1 MSLRLRMLLAFL
13 ALIVLGFGALTLFA
27 GNQLSSST
35 LKDFEDQLSNQARLI
50 ARGLREGVE
59 HTLEGEESA
68 TALAAQVQSYAD
80 QVGGEVTL
88 LDPAGRYW
96 IGAAALEGVNFETL
110 PEVTAARRGTIVH
123 DARLSPGGVSHLNT
137 AAPVLEDGQ
146 TIAIVH
152 VSAPLASAQ
161 LLVGQRWLTLLGG
174 MLLLTVIAV
183 LLSLWLASSLTRPLA
198 QLRRS
203 ALQLAAGDFSQR
215 LPATRHDEIGQVSG
229 AFNHMADQVQAM
241 LEEQRAF
248 ASNAAHELRSP
259 LTTIRLRSEAL
270 RDGDVDPATARQYIV
285 EIDNE
290 AARLS
295 DLVQD
300 LILLSRL
307 DAGRLEPGQAQIEP
321 LRFARQLVSSMQPE
335 AAERSI
341 TLTLDA
347 PDDLPLIR
355 AGTSHLH
362 VVFRNV
368 LANALAYTPPGGS
381 VTWQM
386 QAQEQWVVSVI
397 RDTGQGIA
405 PDDLAHVF
413 ERFYRADQ
421 AHTRS
426 TSGDVAAGVGLG
438 LSLVKLILDAYGCT
452 IEVTSP
458 GLGQGTAVTIRW
470 PVFRDTQQPDLP
482 AGPYPR

>member
-13 ALIVLGFGALTLFA
+13 ALILLGFGALTLFA

-68 TALAAQVQSYAD
+68 ATLTAQVQSYAD
-80 QVGGEVTL
+80 QVGGQVTL

-96 IGAAALEGVNFETL
+96 IGPAALEGVNFATL
-110 PEVTAARRGTIVH
+110 PEVTAARSGTIVH
-123 DARLSPGGVSHLNT
+123 DARVSVDGVAHLNT
-137 AAPVLEDGQ
+137 AAPVLEDGK

-174 MLLLTVIAV
+174 MLVLAMLAV
-183 LLSLWLASSLTRPLA
+183 LVSLWLASSLTRPLA

-203 ALQLAAGDFSQR
+203 ALQMAAGDFSQR
-215 LPATRHDEIGQVSG
+215 LPERRQDEIGQLAG

-248 ASNAAHELRSP
+248 ASNAAHELRTP

-270 RDGDVDPATARQYIV
+270 RDGAVDPATAQQYV
-285 EIDNE
+285 VDIDNE
-290 AARLS
+290 AERLS

-300 LILLSRL
+300 LMLLSRL

-321 LRFARQLVSSMQPE
+321 LRFARQLINSMQPQ
-335 AAERSI
+335 AAERQI
-341 TLTLDA
+341 TLSLDG

-368 LANALAYTPPGGS
+368 LANALAYTPPGGR
-381 VTWQM
+381 VTWQLL
-386 QAQEQWVVSVI
+386 AQDGWVVSVI

-405 PDDLAHVF
+405 PEDLARVF
-413 ERFYRADQ
+413 ERFYRADR
-421 AHTRS
+421 AHARS
-426 TSGDVAAGVGLG
+426 ASGDAAAGTGLG
-438 LSLVKLILDAYGCT
+438 LSLVKLILETYGGT
-452 IEVTSP
+452 IDVASAGP
-458 GLGQGTAVTIRW
+458 GQGTAVTIRW
-470 PVFRDTQQPDLP
+470 PVFTDSQQPDQP
-482 AGPYPR
+482 AGPPPR